1 MGHLEKTTSLLYSIL
16 EKNYR
21 DFRIYSNA
29 SKHCKRLLF
38 RNFLLKVAHQKK
50 SFSKRI
56 EQEIESLENQNNIKG
71 EGKTN
76 LRREWKNIPGPV
88 LPVFRIEKDG
98 IIKEC
103 YRRERQNIGLYQN
116 LLSRISLGEIREM
129 LLFQK
134 HSIQLTLQE
143 IEGFGLNIYEDL
155 EEENGEGEKKYLG
168 I

>member
-1 MGHLEKTTSLLYSIL
+1 MRHLETTISLLYSIL

-38 RNFLLKVAHQKK
+38 RNFLMKVSHQKK
-50 SFSKRI
+50 SFCKRI
-56 EQEIESLENQNNIKG
+56 KLEIEFLENQKKIQGNEKIISKG
-71 EGKTN
+71 ELKD
-76 LRREWKNIPGPV
+76 IQDPV

-116 LLSRISLGEIREM
+116 LLSKISLGGIREM

-134 HSIQLTLQE
+134 HSIQLILQE
-143 IEGFGLNIYEDL
+143 IEGFGLNIYQDL
-155 EEENGEGEKKYLG
+155 EPENNGGEKKYG
-168 I
+168 

>member
-1 MGHLEKTTSLLYSIL
+1 MRHLETTISLLYSIL

-38 RNFLLKVAHQKK
+38 RNFLMKVSHQKK
-50 SFSKRI
+50 SFCKRI
-56 EQEIESLENQNNIKG
+56 KLEIEFLENQKKIQGNEKIISKG
-71 EGKTN
+71 ELKDI
-76 LRREWKNIPGPV
+76 RDPV

-116 LLSRISLGEIREM
+116 LLSKISLGGIREM

-134 HSIQLTLQE
+134 HSIQLILQE
-143 IEGFGLNIYEDL
+143 IEGFGLNIYQDL
-155 EEENGEGEKKYLG
+155 EPENNGGEKKYG
-168 I
+168 